1 LADLK
6 EEAFLVVC
14 ADIHPRVTN
23 IKLQAKQHDH

>member
-6 EEAFLVVC
+6 EEAFLVLC
-14 ADIHPRVTN
+14 AVHPKVSN